1 MLFAATIRT
10 GEHYEEAA
18 LIAEFEHDPATTAI
32 RPGPLSLTGVA
43 SLVRRRLGTDATQ
56 VFIAACERTTAG
68 NPLLLRQLLRALEA
82 DHVRPDSRTPTP

>member
-1 MLFAATIRT
+1 
-10 GEHYEEAA
+10 
-18 LIAEFEHDPATTAI
+18 
-32 RPGPLSLTGVA
+32 LTGVA